1 MNSYSRLKSL
11 DTLRGLLIV
20 LMIFEHARYF
30 STRCVIFI
38 EGPHFPVVMPTGNI
52 GEHVIRM
59 LSHLCAPGFF
69 LVLGMGMVLSSQRA
83 KSEQALVRAFIRRGF
98 LLIFLQFFGEN
109 LLWYWPTC
117 FGRDAGVAP
126 YSETWLY
133 CGVLYALGGSMI
145 VAALLWRCSLPVL
158 SALII
163 TVATSSC
170 WLPAELPWWL
180 GWLFNGTGN
189 RWLDVWYPIFP
200 WAGVTL
206 FGVVV
211 ARIGLQP
218 SGKINTQSLMR
229 FIVGCVFLLLL
240 WVLFDVWQDVHT
252 IKFYK
257 YPPSAPL
264 LLATMS
270 IGLFLLALFEK
281 FAALNLYLLQLLGS
295 HALFV
300 YFLHLYLLGVASL
313 MVYDSSMICIIVVAL
328 CVGVLTVL
336 GCWWLEATKGLKLFN
351 RFSPCY
357 DSFMQ
362 RWGLYH
368 VESIKQALNP
378 KGPGQSLLDVGGG
391 TGYLASCVADRYARV
406 VVADLSPGMLRVARS
421 RNLQTVEASALELP
435 FKDEEFDVV
444 LCTDALHHIKQI
456 ERAVAEMCRV
466 LKPGGTILIHEFH
479 VQGWKGFIFY
489 WFERLFVDD
498 SVFITPAELQTR
510 IEKNGFSGKT
520 QKLSALGYM
529 YLGIKGNPAALG
541 GSVISGQ

>member
-1 MNSYSRLKSL
+1 MNLYSRLKSL

-30 STRCVIFI
+30 SIRCVIFI
-38 EGPHFPVVMPTGNI
+38 EGPHFPMVIPTGNI

-69 LVLGMGMVLSSQRA
+69 FVLGMGMVLASQRA
-83 KSEQALVRAFIRRGF
+83 KNQQALLPSFYRRGF
-98 LLIFLQFFGEN
+98 LLIVLQFFVEN
-109 LLWYWPTC
+109 LLWYWPTW
-117 FGRDAGVAP
+117 FEKSSGLGLHN
-126 YSETWLY
+126 ETGLY

-163 TVATSSC
+163 TVVTSSC
-170 WLPAELPWWL
+170 WLPTELPWWL
-180 GWLFNGTGN
+180 GWLFNGTDS

-206 FGVVV
+206 FGVLM
-211 ARIGLQP
+211 ARITLHP

-229 FIVGCVFLLLL
+229 FVVGGVVLLLF
-240 WVLFDVWQDVHT
+240 WVLFDAGEDVHT
-252 IKFYK
+252 LLFYK
-257 YPPSAPL
+257 YPPSVPF
-264 LLATMS
+264 LLATVS
-270 IGLFLLALFEK
+270 LVLLLLVLLERFRS
-281 FAALNLYLLQLLGS
+281 LNLSVLQLLGR

-328 CVGVLTVL
+328 SVGVLTVL

-357 DSFMQ
+357 DRFMQ

-391 TGYLASCVADRYARV
+391 TGYLASCVADRYARA
-406 VVADLSPGMLRVARS
+406 VVADLSPGMLSVARS
-421 RNLQTVEASALELP
+421 RNLETVEASALDLP
-435 FKDEEFDVV
+435 FKDAEFDVV

-456 ERAVAEMCRV
+456 EQAVAEMCRV

-479 VQGWKGFIFY
+479 VQGWKGFFFY

-498 SVFITPAELQTR
+498 SIFITPAELQALMD
-510 IEKNGFSGKT
+510 KNGFSGKT

-529 YLGIKGNPAALG
+529 YLGIKGRDGFL
-541 GSVISGQ
+541 

>member
-1 MNSYSRLKSL
+1 MNLYSRLKSL

-38 EGPHFPVVMPTGNI
+38 EGPHFPVVIPTGNI

-69 LVLGMGMVLSSQRA
+69 FVLGMGMVLASQRA
-83 KSEQALVRAFIRRGF
+83 KSQQALLHAFFRRGF
-98 LLIFLQFFGEN
+98 LLIFLQFFAEN

-126 YSETWLY
+126 YSETGLY

-206 FGVVV
+206 LGVVV
-211 ARIGLQP
+211 ARHGIHS
-218 SGKINTQSLMR
+218 SGRFNTRWL
-229 FIVGCVFLLLL
+229 VCLLLGFISFLML
-240 WVLFDVWQDVHT
+240 WMFFDIWQDLHT

-257 YPPSAPL
+257 YPPSVPL
-264 LLATMS
+264 LLATVS
-270 IGLFLLALFEK
+270 IVLFLFALFEK
-281 FAALNLYLLQLLGS
+281 FAALNLSVLQLLGR

-313 MVYDSSMICIIVVAL
+313 MFYDSSMICIIVVAL

-368 VESIKQALNP
+368 VESIKQVLNP

-391 TGYLASCVADRYARV
+391 TGYLASCVADRYARA
-406 VVADLSPGMLRVARS
+406 VVADLSPGMLSVARS
-421 RNLQTVEASALELP
+421 RNLETVEASALELP
-435 FKDEEFDVV
+435 FKEAEFDVV

-456 ERAVAEMCRV
+456 EQAVAEMCRV

-479 VQGWKGFIFY
+479 VQGWKGFIFF

-498 SVFITPAELQTR
+498 SVFITPAELQSLLEKRGCDVSYTR
-510 IEKNGFSGKT
+510 
-520 QKLSALGYM
+520 LSSLCFMIVA
-529 YLGIKGNPAALG
+529 KKEA
-541 GSVISGQ
+541 

>member
-1 MNSYSRLKSL
+1 MNSFLRLKSL

-20 LMIFEHARYF
+20 LMIIEHARYF
-30 STRCVIFI
+30 STRCLCFI
-38 EGPHFPVVMPTGNI
+38 ESSRFPVRIYNGDI
-52 GEHVIRM
+52 GESLIRM

-69 LVLGMGMVLSSQRA
+69 FVLGFGMVLASQRA
-83 KSEQALVRAFIRRGF
+83 ISQQALVRSFLRRGF
-98 LLIFLQFFGEN
+98 LLILLQFFVEN
-109 LLWYWPTC
+109 LLWYWPEW
-117 FGRDAGVAP
+117 FGKGSGGALQ
-126 YSETWLY
+126 SESWLY

-145 VAALLWRCSLPVL
+145 VATLLWRCSLPLL

-170 WLPAELPWWL
+170 WLPAELPGWL
-180 GWLFNGTGN
+180 GWLFNGADS

-211 ARIGLQP
+211 ARIGLHP
-218 SGKINTQSLMR
+218 SGKINTQWLMR
-229 FIVGCVFLLLL
+229 LAVGGVVLLLL
-240 WVLFDVWQDVHT
+240 WVLFDAGQDVRT
-252 IKFYK
+252 ITFYK
-257 YPPSAPL
+257 YPPSVP
-264 LLATMS
+264 
-270 IGLFLLALFEK
+270 FLLVTVIIVLVLLVLFEK
-281 FAALNLYLLQLLGS
+281 LRSLNLSVLQLLGR

-300 YFLHLYLLGVASL
+300 YLLHLYLLGVVSL
-313 MVYDSSMICIIVVAL
+313 ISYDSSMTCIMLVAL

-391 TGYLASCVADRYARV
+391 TGYLASCVADRYARA
-406 VVADLSPGMLRVARS
+406 VVADLSPGMLSVARS
-421 RNLQTVEASALELP
+421 RNLETVEASATELP
-435 FKDEEFDVV
+435 FKEGEFDVV

-456 ERAVAEMCRV
+456 ERAVSEMCRV
-466 LKPGGTILIHEFH
+466 LKPGGAILIHEFH
-479 VQGWKGFIFY
+479 VQGWKGFIFF

-498 SVFITPAELQTR
+498 SVFITPAELQTLM
-510 IEKNGFSGKT
+510 EKNGFSGKT
-520 QKLSALGYM
+520 QKLSALGFM
-529 YLGIKGNPAALG
+529 YLGTKGRDDFYEHG
-541 GSVISGQ
+541 

>member
-1 MNSYSRLKSL
+1 MNSYSRLRSL

-20 LMIFEHARYF
+20 LMILEHARYF
-30 STRCVIFI
+30 SMRSVSFI
-38 EGPHFPVVMPTGNI
+38 ERPHFPVTMHTADI

-59 LSHLCAPGFF
+59 VSHLCAPGFF
-69 LVLGMGMVLSSQRA
+69 FVLGFGMVLASQRA
-83 KSEQALVRAFIRRGF
+83 TSQQALVHSFFRRGF
-98 LLIFLQFFGEN
+98 LLIGLQFFVEN
-109 LLWYWPTC
+109 LLWYWPEW
-117 FGRDAGVAP
+117 FGNGSGGALQ
-126 YSETWLY
+126 SESWLY

-145 VAALLWRCSLPVL
+145 VAALLWRCSLPVF

-163 TVATSSC
+163 TVTTSSC

-180 GWLFNGTGN
+180 GWLFNGTDS

-211 ARIGLQP
+211 ARIGIQH
-218 SGKINTQSLMR
+218 SGRLSTQWLMR
-229 FIVGCVFLLLL
+229 FVVGGMVLLLL
-240 WVLFDVWQDVHT
+240 WVLFDTGQDVHT
-252 IKFYK
+252 LSFYK
-257 YPPSAPL
+257 YPPSVPF
-264 LLATMS
+264 LLATVS
-270 IGLFLLALFEK
+270 IVLALLVLFEK
-281 FAALNLYLLQLLGS
+281 LRSLNLSVLQLLGR

-300 YFLHLYLLGVASL
+300 YLLHLYLLGVVSL
-313 MVYDSSMICIIVVAL
+313 ISYDSSMTCIMVVAL
-328 CVGVLTVL
+328 CVGLLTVL
-336 GCWWLEATKGLKLFN
+336 GCWWLESSKGLNLFN

-357 DSFMQ
+357 DRFMQ

-406 VVADLSPGMLRVARS
+406 VVADFSPGMLSVART
-421 RNLQTVEASALELP
+421 RNLETVEASALELP

-479 VQGWKGFIFY
+479 VQGWKGFIFF

-498 SVFITPAELQTR
+498 SVFITPAELQTL

-529 YLGIKGNPAALG
+529 YLGTKGRDDLL
-541 GSVISGQ
+541 